1 MTGETLGRR
10 LLRLDAA
17 YCATGGLI
25 AIAAFAPLA
34 EIVAAP
40 SALLVA
46 AGAAAFAWA
55 LVLRRFARATQWRA
69 PVAVVAVTNL
79 AAAGAIAALALA
91 TPRLAGQL
99 LLAAI
104 AVEVGAFAA
113 SQLWALRQDRT

>member
-17 YCATGGLI
+17 YCTIGGLI

-34 EIVAAP
+34 ELVAAP

-46 AGAAAFAWA
+46 AGAAALVWA
-55 LVLRRFARATQWRA
+55 LVLRRLARVAAWRA

-79 AAAGAIAALALA
+79 AAAGAIAALAFA
-91 TPRLAGQL
+91 TPRVAGQL
-99 LLAAI
+99 LLGAVAA
-104 AVEVGAFAA
+104 EVGAFAA
-113 SQLWALRQDRT
+113 SQLWALRR